1 MSSSDTTSG
10 VTALRAASKAL
21 DAGLHPLGNAWATWR
36 GAAAKA
42 TSAAVMGLLIPRHVL
57 RSDAAIKRYITRDT
71 DLNDCITRID
81 DESHRQDL
89 LNAVSAHVSLTE
101 TNQWGARLF
110 SAARNG

>member
-57 RSDAAIKRYITRDT
+57 RGDAAIKRFITRDT
-71 DLNDCITRID
+71 DLNTCIDRID
-81 DESHRQDL
+81 DESHRQEL
-89 LNAVSAHVSLTE
+89 ISAVCTHVSKV
-101 TNQWGARLF
+101 R
-110 SAARNG
+110 S